1 MVAYLPFLE
10 ERIESSLEAVK
21 QLGMMGWTLSK
32 GVSTSSQD
40 MVVKAEP
47 WVSLC
52 STLISQMRGLKTK
65 SESQSPG

>member
-47 WVSLC
+47 
-52 STLISQMRGLKTK
+52 
-65 SESQSPG
+65 